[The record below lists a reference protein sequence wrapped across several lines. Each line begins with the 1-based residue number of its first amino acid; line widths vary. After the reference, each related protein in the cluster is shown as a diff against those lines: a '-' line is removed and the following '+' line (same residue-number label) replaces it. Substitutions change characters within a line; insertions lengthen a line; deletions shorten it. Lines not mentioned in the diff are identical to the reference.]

1 LAPKQSWFRG
11 SGSAVPDFAVSI
23 KEGGFEMLS
32 ALYLVLRKIHEWSC
46 ANLGIQCVQLQH
58 FSVNEGRKLAG

>member
-1 LAPKQSWFRG
+1 M
-11 SGSAVPDFAVSI
+11 PDFAVSI
-23 KEGGFEMLS
+23 KEGGVEMLS

-58 FSVNEGRKLAG
+58 FSVNHGRKLAG